1 MSADIQKSRGI
12 MNTKRLIGRLIGA
25 AVLLALGSTFAA
37 AQDAAT
43 CADVQSKFPD
53 LVGKKLVVGTTGD
66 TPPYNYRSTENPD
79 EIIGFNADYMRS
91 VGECLAMPVEFF
103 VADYAG
109 LIPAVAAGQI
119 DTAVSTLYVTDER
132 LQQVDFVTY
141 TKGSSGIVTLKA
153 NPLNLAKETDLCG
166 RVAVATIGATQLRDL
181 ERISADC
188 VAAGSP
194 EIDIT
199 LSKGG
204 PAGLRLLDS
213 NRADFLLGQANP
225 AAYDL
230 DRYTIAISLN
240 SSLRAG
246 AVFVKGNPVAP
257 AIYEALKV
265 LQATEDETAR
275 YTEYGMSPDLMA
287 PAEYVTE

>member
-1 MSADIQKSRGI
+1 MD
-12 MNTKRLIGRLIGA
+12 TKRVIIRLVA
-25 AVLLALGSTFAA
+25 AAGFLALGTTLAA
-37 AQDAAT
+37 AQTSAT
-43 CADVQSKFPD
+43 CADAQAKFPD
-53 LVGKKLVVGTTGD
+53 LVGKKFVVGTTGD
-66 TPPYNYRSTENPD
+66 TPPYNYRSPDNPD
-79 EIIGFNADYMRS
+79 ELIGFNADYMRS
-91 VGECLAMPVEFF
+91 VGECLGMPVEFF

-109 LIPAVAAGQI
+109 LIPAVTAGQI
-119 DTAVSTLYVTDER
+119 DTAVSTLYVTEER

-153 NPLNLAKETDLCG
+153 NPLNLAQESDLCG

-188 VAAGSP
+188 VAAGKP
-194 EIDIT
+194 EIEIT

-230 DRYTIAISLN
+230 DKYTIAISLN
-240 SSLRAG
+240 SELRAG
-246 AVFVKGNPVAP
+246 AVFVKGSPIAP
-257 AIYEALKV
+257 AVYEALAA

-275 YTEYGMSPDLMA
+275 YEKYGMSPDLAA
-287 PAEYVTE
+287 PAEYVTQ

>member
-1 MSADIQKSRGI
+1 MK
-12 MNTKRLIGRLIGA
+12 TKRIFGCLLGA
-25 AVLLALGSTFAA
+25 AAFLALGSSLAV
-37 AQDAAT
+37 AQGDTST
-43 CADVQSKFPD
+43 CADLQAKFPE
-53 LVGKKLVVGTTGD
+53 LVGRNFVVGTTGD
-66 TPPYNYRSTENPD
+66 TPPYNYRGTDNPD
-79 EIIGFNADYMRS
+79 LIIGFNADYMRS

-119 DTAVSTLYVTDER
+119 DTAVSTLYVTEER

-141 TKGSSGIVTLKA
+141 TKGSSGIVTLKD
-153 NPLNLAKETDLCG
+153 NPLNLAKEADLCG

-181 ERISADC
+181 ERISAEC
-188 VAAGSP
+188 VAAGNP
-194 EIDIT
+194 EIEIT

-213 NRADFLLGQANP
+213 ARADFLLGQANP

-230 DRYTIAISLN
+230 EKYTIAISLN

-246 AVFVKGNPVAP
+246 AIFTKGNPIAP
-257 AIYEALKV
+257 AIYEAFKV
-265 LQATEDETAR
+265 LQATENEAAR
-275 YTEYGMSPDLMA
+275 YEKYEMSTDLAA